1 MLFFNNKDQ
10 NLDKKLSK
18 TNTLKSDGY
27 IILGHIANGSY
38 GEVRHA
44 KHKNELN
51 LVVKMI
57 DTNQTSKEYVSKF
70 LPRELDIIRKINHPY
85 IIHTHSILQKRT
97 ILYIFMAYAD
107 KGKIINKYNV
117 FQKIVKYIKYTLES
131 LFSMQLLLL
140 FYIDF

>member
-27 IILGHIANGSY
+27 IILDHIANGSY

-44 KHKNELN
+44 KHKENKLN
-51 LVVKMI
+51 LVVKII
-57 DTNQTSKEYVSKF
+57 DANQMSKEYVSKF
-70 LPRELDIIRKINHPY
+70 LPRELDVKINHPY

-107 KGKIINKYNV
+107 KGKIINKH
-117 FQKIVKYIKYTLES
+117 YI
-131 LFSMQLLLL
+131 F
-140 FYIDF
+140 